1 MKPRKACRVQWVL
14 WICVVIVVA
23 GCAGSKGSGERLS
36 VNVGTASRAITVH
49 RWQPCDFVFTGTAQ
63 SANPFTVAF
72 SATVKGP
79 ERLEFKTMGFYDG
92 QGAWKIRVS
101 PTTEGAW
108 SLVTQSDTP
117 DLDGKTVRFNCVRK
131 ANPNVYG
138 GLLVDRE
145 HPHHFVF
152 EDGTRYFLMGYECDW
167 LWALDMGRPD
177 LKTTNAFLD
186 KLAASGFNYILLNAY
201 AHDTGWR
208 KGKTGDDDFGPPPM
222 YAWEGSNE
230 KPDFSRFNLAY
241 WQHYDKIVDAMY
253 RRGIIAHIMIKVY
266 NKMVHWPAKGSPE
279 DDQFFRWVIA
289 RYAAYPNVHWDF
301 SKESNNEKDL
311 DYKLGRIRFVRDN
324 DPYRR
329 LITTH
334 TDTQT
339 FDAGSYNDVL
349 DYRSD
354 QIHGKWY
361 QTELDHLKQHP
372 WPVVNVELGYEYG
385 PKGPNDVTYS
395 GSTNPEENCRRA
407 WEVCM
412 AGGYGAYYYT
422 YTAWDV
428 IRPQDTPPG
437 YAYYKHMREFFEGT
451 GYWRMDPAPDLVSE
465 GYCLAEPG
473 QEYVVFLN
481 KALPFSLRLEGCREP
496 LKAQW
501 YQPFTGNRKDAG
513 NLVNGT
519 AQLAPPSDWGSGP
532 VALHVGTPGR

>member
-1 MKPRKACRVQWVL
+1 V
-14 WICVVIVVA
+14 
-23 GCAGSKGSGERLS
+23 S
-36 VNVGTASRAITVH
+36 
-49 RWQPCDFVFTGTAQ
+49 
-63 SANPFTVAF
+63 F

-79 ERLEFKTMGFYDG
+79 ERQEFKTLGFYDG
-92 QGAWKIRVS
+92 QGVWKIRVS
-101 PTTEGAW
+101 PTSEGAW
-108 SLVTQSDTP
+108 SLVTQSDVP
-117 DLDGKTVRFNCVRK
+117 DLDGKTARFNCVRNT
-131 ANPNVYG
+131 NPNVHG

-177 LKTTNAFLD
+177 LKILNAFLD
-186 KLAASGFNYILLNAY
+186 KLAASGFNYIILNTY

-208 KGKTGDDDFGPPPM
+208 KGKTGEDDFGPPPM

-230 KPDFSRFNLAY
+230 KPDFGRFNPAY
-241 WQHYDKIVDAMY
+241 WQHYDKVIDAMY
-253 RRGIIAHIMIKVY
+253 RRGIMAHVMIKVY
-266 NKMVHWPAKGSPE
+266 NKMARWPAKGSPE
-279 DDQFFRWVIA
+279 DDQFFRWVMA

-301 SKESNNEKDL
+301 SKESQNEKDL
-311 DYKLGRIRFVRDN
+311 NYKLDRVRFISQN
-324 DPYRR
+324 DPYCR
-329 LITTH
+329 LITIH
-334 TDTQT
+334 DDHKYV
-339 FDAGSYNDVL
+339 DAGDYNDVL

-361 QTELDHLKQHP
+361 ETELDHLKQHD
-372 WPVVNVELGYEYG
+372 WPVVNVEFGYEYG
-385 PKGPNDVTYS
+385 PKGPKDVTYG

-407 WEVCM
+407 WEICM

-437 YAYYKHMREFFEGT
+437 YVYYKYLREFFEGT
-451 GYWRMDPAPDLVSE
+451 GYWRMEPAPALVSE

-473 QEYVVFLN
+473 YEYVVFLN
-481 KALPFSLRLEGCREP
+481 KAQPFSLRLEGCREP

-501 YQPFTGNRKDAG
+501 YQPFTGHRKGAG
-513 NLVNGT
+513 ILANGT
-519 AQLAPPSDWGSGP
+519 AQLTPPGDWGSGP